1 MASTGL
7 AGRSAREWLSSMPAC
22 FLLLAVVIFSTSS
35 DIHNKMLK
43 MGQQF
48 WDGYYNLRTDP
59 VAPQCDPNVDIEAQL
74 QARLEQ
80 ERARQQGDDL
90 IADLFADEPLSPE
103 TLRESLVNA
112 RNACQAQ
119 FARYEELK
127 EKVTPGLKAY
137 RAVELFVADIIAFGL
152 TSQRFVLALLITIC
166 AATATLARHHIALR
180 GMETVLDHRVSSL
193 AQFVANSMLLVSIW
207 SFRELSHD
215 TSEVVEASREA
226 LHWMWI
232 VCFGLLAMVSG
243 LQIFKVP
250 AKAKPGGNLGH
261 ALLAVPLYTT
271 MCLIA
276 GSYFMFG
283 GHVAGIGIYLDKMM
297 DFSDTFLNVGLYVWA
312 GMMLK
317 QTRLA
322 SLVFNLFRPW
332 KLAPEVLAFVVIMI
346 AAVPTAYTGASGIF
360 VIAAG
365 AVIYAEL
372 RAVGARRQLAMAA
385 TALSGSL
392 GVVLRPCL
400 LVVVI
405 AMLNRQ
411 VTTDQLFEWGIYVF
425 MLTSFL
431 FLLVALLIN
440 RQSPLTIAP
449 PSEAMPLMLREAAPL
464 VPYVLVI
471 AATVLV
477 YSKLLDVA
485 LNEFSAPRILPVMLL
500 AILVYE
506 HFASRKAEKV
516 GMANNAVGVM
526 PLVSMDAPAGGSQ
539 SGQPK
544 RSIEQSLRG
553 ATNDTTAEIGAL
565 LLLFGLSVSIGG
577 VIERSGIMEAF
588 PQSFASPWMAMIL
601 LVIILVILGMIMD
614 AFGAIILVSATI
626 ATIAYDS
633 GIHPVH
639 FWMVV
644 LVAFELGYLSPPVAL
659 NHLLTRQVVGEE
671 EMRLSVL
678 NHGSFYQRH
687 ERILMPLLVMGAAL
701 LLVAFVPLAIGY
713 Q

>member
-1 MASTGL
+1 MVTTGL

-59 VAPQCDPNVDIEAQL
+59 VPPHCDPNVDIETQL
-74 QARLEQ
+74 QARLAQ

-90 IADLFADEPLSPE
+90 IADLFVDEPLSPE
-103 TLRESLVNA
+103 TLRQSLVNA
-112 RNACQAQ
+112 RNACLAQ
-119 FARYEELK
+119 FERYEELK
-127 EKVTPGLKAY
+127 EQVTPGLRVY
-137 RAVELFVADIIAFGL
+137 RAVELFVADIIAYGL

-180 GMETVLDHRVSSL
+180 AMQTVLDHRVSSL

-207 SFRELSHD
+207 AFRDLTHA

-232 VCFGLLAMVSG
+232 ICFGLLAVLSG
-243 LQIFKVP
+243 LQVFRVP
-250 AKAKPGGNLGH
+250 AHAKPGGNLGQ
-261 ALLAVPLYTT
+261 ALLAIPLYST

-276 GSYFMFG
+276 GSFFMFA
-283 GHVAGIGIYLDKMM
+283 GHLAGIGIYLDKLM
-297 DFSDTFLNVGLYVWA
+297 DFSDTFLNVALYVWA

-332 KLAPEVLAFVVIMI
+332 KLAPEVLAFLVVMI

-372 RAVGARRQLAMAA
+372 RAVGARRQLALAA
-385 TALSGSL
+385 TAMSGSL

-411 VTTDQLFEWGIYVF
+411 VTTDQLFDWGIYVF
-425 MLTSFL
+425 ILTSFL
-431 FLLVALLIN
+431 FLAAVLLIN
-440 RQSPLTIAP
+440 RRNPLTMAP
-449 PSEAMPLMLREAAPL
+449 VAQALPLSLREAGAL

-471 AATVLV
+471 GATVLV
-477 YSKLLDVA
+477 YSEFLDVA

-500 AILVYE
+500 ALLVYE
-506 HFASRKAEKV
+506 HFSSRKAGRLDV
-516 GMANNAVGVM
+516 ADNAVGVM
-526 PLVSMDAPAGGSQ
+526 PLVSMQGQTGGN
-539 SGQPK
+539 GEQPK
-544 RSIEQSLRG
+544 RHIERSLRG

-577 VIERSGIMEAF
+577 VIERSGMMEAF
-588 PQSFASPWMAMIL
+588 PQSFGSPWMAML
-601 LVIILVILGMIMD
+601 LLMIVLVVLGMVMD

-671 EMRLSVL
+671 EMRLASEEP
-678 NHGSFYQRH
+678 GTFYQRH
-687 ERILMPLLVMGAAL
+687 ERILMPLIVMSIALV
-701 LLVAFVPLAIGY
+701 LVAFVPLAVGY
-713 Q
+713 R